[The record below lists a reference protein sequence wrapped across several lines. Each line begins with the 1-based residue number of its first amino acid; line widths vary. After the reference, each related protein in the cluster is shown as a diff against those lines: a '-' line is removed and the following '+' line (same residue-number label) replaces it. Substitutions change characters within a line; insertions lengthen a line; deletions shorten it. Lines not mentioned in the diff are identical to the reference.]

1 MAAFSEAMSSIFAG
15 VIVAGLIMSSLAA
28 AGAKG
33 AAAVVAA
40 IAAAFL
46 WKAAVAGPSEDAGA
60 SDADAA
66 EPAAE

>member
-1 MAAFSEAMSSIFAG
+1 
-15 VIVAGLIMSSLAA
+15 MSSLAA